1 MYNTSKNKSEI
12 NIEIRGIAKAHF
24 LWFIQIAPLNNAIAI

>member
-12 NIEIRGIAKAHF
+12 NIEISGIAKAHF
-24 LWFIQIAPLNNAIAI
+24 LLFIQIAPLKRAIAI